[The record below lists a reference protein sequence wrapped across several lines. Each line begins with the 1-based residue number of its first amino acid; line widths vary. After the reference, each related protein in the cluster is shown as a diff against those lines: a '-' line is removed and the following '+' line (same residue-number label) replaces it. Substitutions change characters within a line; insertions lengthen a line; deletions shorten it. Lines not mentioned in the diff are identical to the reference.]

1 MTYVTFIPFLCSA
14 SVRSWHSCHRW
25 VDEPRESKFWLS
37 LRRNK
42 TMRLLERF
50 HSISTDLRMR
60 TKSSFPMRTSIKV
73 IKEYGWRCLR
83 IPSPFLFL
91 VPKNHRWPM
100 SPSTPTPLL
109 HYMSRSLAKCLSRC
123 DREIF
128 SLLSLPSN
136 NLSSSALCRS
146 APPPISPLPFGTAL
160 STNHL

>member
-1 MTYVTFIPFLCSA
+1 MNLVNQSSGCLC
-14 SVRSWHSCHRW
+14 
-25 VDEPRESKFWLS
+25 DG
-37 LRRNK
+37 NK

-73 IKEYGWRCLR
+73 IREYGWRCLR
-83 IPSPFLFL
+83 ISSPFLFL

-136 NLSSSALCRS
+136 NLSDSALCRS
-146 APPPISPLPFGTAL
+146 APPLSPLL
-160 STNHL
+160 SPLAPHYQQITFNSPTGKHG